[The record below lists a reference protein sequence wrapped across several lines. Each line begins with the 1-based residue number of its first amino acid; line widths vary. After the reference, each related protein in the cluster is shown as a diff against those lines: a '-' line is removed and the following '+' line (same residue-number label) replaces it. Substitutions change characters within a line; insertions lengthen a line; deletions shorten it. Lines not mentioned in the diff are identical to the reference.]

1 MNFGQRLQAIREEK
15 HLTLPEL
22 SKRSRLGVATL
33 FRYQQMADP
42 GTIAYDA
49 LGRLATAL
57 EVDVR
62 YLTGENQELC
72 SLDAPQVAARESL
85 RRFLDASTISP
96 RLQRGLM
103 RIQDDPAAPKT
114 ISEWH
119 DFWRLIQRFGGRNDP
134 RRDAPP
140 STSDKVGR
148 TLRALPSPASAN
160 KSREGRRDLRGIA

>member
-1 MNFGQRLQAIREEK
+1 MNFGQRLRAIREEK
-15 HLTLPEL
+15 DLTLPEL
-22 SKRSRLGVATL
+22 SKLARLGVATL

-42 GTIAYDA
+42 GAIAYDA

-62 YLTGENQELC
+62 CLTGENQELC
-72 SLDAPQVAARESL
+72 ALEPCKVASRESL
-85 RRFLDASTISP
+85 RRFLDASAISP

-114 ISEWH
+114 VSQWE
-119 DFWRLIQRFGGRNDP
+119 DFWRLIQRFGGRSDP
-134 RRDAPP
+134 RQEVAPSSP
-140 STSDKVGR
+140 DNAKP

-160 KSREGRRDLRGIA
+160 KSRGGRRNLRSVA